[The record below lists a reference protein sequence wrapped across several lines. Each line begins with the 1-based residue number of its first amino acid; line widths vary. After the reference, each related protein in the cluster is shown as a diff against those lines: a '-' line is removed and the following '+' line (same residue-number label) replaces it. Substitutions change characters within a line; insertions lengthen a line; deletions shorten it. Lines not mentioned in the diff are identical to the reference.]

1 MEKKKSVF
9 EAYAELVLACQYVQL
24 KKEECDLVI
33 ANITEVMLAEK
44 EKPLPHTFS
53 KDFKMHMQFD
63 KDIVDDKCYGIEF
76 VGTIYDFAQA
86 LIMATMAV
94 RPLNTRNMFEFL
106 KSEYGYT
113 YQMTPD
119 GVVPQV
125 IITQAIIEKYL
136 PDYANEPPFLS
147 PEAPNDFSDLTWPN
161 AFHFFIPGDADTTCG
176 LMSQTEAAR
185 ERIYQ
190 LFKELK
196 RDGEVLSKTDIETRI
211 VELRHLIDNDVVL
224 CIIQELYERTS
235 D

>member
-147 PEAPNDFSDLTWPN
+147 PEASNDFSGLTWPN
-161 AFHFFIPGDADTTCG
+161 AFHFFIPAEGHAECE
-176 LMSQTEAAR
+176 LMQQTESAR

-190 LFKELK
+190 LFNEL
-196 RDGEVLSKTDIETRI
+196 RQGGEVLSKTDIETRI
-211 VELRHLIDNDVVL
+211 TELQHLIEPDVVL
-224 CIIQELYERTS
+224 GILQDFHEQVS